1 MTLCARERVSMPK
14 VEFTGST
21 GALLAARLELPEGKP
36 RAYAVFAHCFTCSK
50 DSRAASRIARGLTA
64 SGIAVLRFDFTGLG
78 DSDGDFSNTDF
89 SSNVDDL
96 LAASAY
102 LEAEHR
108 APTLL
113 IGHSLGGAAVI
124 AAAARAPSVRA
135 VATIGAPSDPGHV
148 TALFASSLD
157 SIVADGEAEVELAGR
172 KFRIRRS
179 LLDDLAE
186 QPQLQRIAKLDRAL
200 LVLHSPADD
209 TVGIDNARQIYEAAR
224 HPKSFVAL
232 DGADHLLTRGPDA
245 SFAADIIAA
254 WAKRYALD
262 APADAR
268 TDSVAPALLAGSVRV
283 SSTPQGPFTHSVESG
298 AHRLLADEPLPTG
311 NDTGP
316 SPYDYILA
324 GLGACTSMTMRMY
337 ADRKGI
343 PLDAVSVTLRH
354 ERIHADDCATCETES
369 GLLDHIVR
377 DITMVG
383 ELTPEQRESLRV
395 IADKCPVH
403 RTLTGAVH
411 VSTTLKGQP

>member
-1 MTLCARERVSMPK
+1 MPK
-14 VEFTGST
+14 VEFPGST
-21 GALLAARLELPEGKP
+21 GTRLAARLEVPDGAP

-50 DSRAASRIARGLTA
+50 DSRAASRIARALTA

-89 SSNVDDL
+89 SSNVEDL
-96 LAASAY
+96 VAAAAY

-108 APTLL
+108 APSLL

-124 AAAARAPSVRA
+124 AAAGGLPSVRA
-135 VATIGAPSDPGHV
+135 VATIGAPSDPSHV
-148 TALFASSLD
+148 TALFDSAID
-157 SIVADGEAEVELAGR
+157 SIAEDGEADVQLAGR
-172 KFRIRRS
+172 TFRIRRQ
-179 LLDDLAE
+179 LLDDLAA
-186 QPQLQRIAKLDRAL
+186 QPQRERIGALDRAL
-200 LVLHSPADD
+200 LVLHSPVDEI
-209 TVGIDNARQIYEAAR
+209 VGIDNAREIYEAAR

-245 SFAADIIAA
+245 TFAAGIIAA
-254 WAKRYALD
+254 WASRYALD
-262 APADAR
+262 APAAAPSDA
-268 TDSVAPALLAGSVRV
+268 TATALPSGSVRV
-283 SSTPQGPFTHSVESG
+283 SSTPQGAFTHSVEAG
-298 AHRLLADEPLPTG
+298 PHRLVADEPLPIG

-316 SPYDYILA
+316 SPYDYVLA

-354 ERIHADDCATCETES
+354 ERIHADDCATCETQT

-377 DITMVG
+377 EISMTG
-383 ELTPEQRESLRV
+383 ELSPEQRESLRV

-411 VSTTLKGQP
+411 VTTTVAE

>member
-1 MTLCARERVSMPK
+1 MPK

-21 GALLAARLELPEGKP
+21 GALLAARLEVPEGAP
-36 RAYAVFAHCFTCSK
+36 LAYAVFAHCFTCSK
-50 DSRAASRIARGLTA
+50 DSRAASRIARALTA

-96 LAASAY
+96 LAAAAY

-108 APTLL
+108 APALL

-124 AAAARAPSVRA
+124 AAAERLPSVRA
-135 VATIGAPSDPGHV
+135 VVTIGAPSDPSHV

-157 SIVADGEAEVELAGR
+157 TITRDGEAEVELAGR
-172 KFRIRRS
+172 RFHIRRS
-179 LLDDLAE
+179 LIDDLAE
-186 QPQLQRIAKLDRAL
+186 QPQLERIRGLNRAL
-200 LVLHSPADD
+200 LVLHSPIDD

-245 SFAADIIAA
+245 TFAAAIIAA
-254 WAKRYALD
+254 WATRYAVD
-262 APADAR
+262 APHETLPSA
-268 TDSVAPALLAGSVRV
+268 SAPALPAGSVRV
-283 SSTPQGPFTHSVESG
+283 SSTPTGPFTQSVEAG
-298 AHRLLADEPLPTG
+298 AHRLIADEPLPVG

-316 SPYDYILA
+316 SPYDYVLA

-343 PLDAVSVTLRH
+343 PLDGVTVTLRH
-354 ERIHADDCATCETES
+354 ERMHADDCETCETQT

-377 DITMVG
+377 EITMTG
-383 ELTPEQRESLRV
+383 ALTLEQRESLRV

-411 VSTTLKGQP
+411 VTTTIGE

>member
-1 MTLCARERVSMPK
+1 MPK
-14 VEFTGST
+14 VEFIGST
-21 GALLAARLELPEGKP
+21 GALLAARLELPDGTP
-36 RAYAVFAHCFTCSK
+36 GAYAVFAHCFTCSK
-50 DSRAASRIARGLTA
+50 DSRAASRIARALTA

-78 DSDGDFSNTDF
+78 DSDGDFANTDF

-96 LAASAY
+96 VAAAAY

-108 APTLL
+108 APTLV

-124 AAAARAPSVRA
+124 AAAKRLPSVRA
-135 VATIGAPSDPGHV
+135 VATIGAPSDPSHV
-148 TALFASSLD
+148 TALFSEAID

-172 KFRIRRS
+172 SFTIRRS

-186 QPQLQRIAKLDRAL
+186 QNQLDRIRRLDRAL
-200 LVLHSPADD
+200 LILHSPVDD

-232 DGADHLLTRGPDA
+232 DGADHLLSRGTDA
-245 SFAADIIAA
+245 TFAAQIIAA
-254 WAKRYALD
+254 WATRYTVGRPEA
-262 APADAR
+262 ASNPAGV
-268 TDSVAPALLAGSVRV
+268 TALLPGSVRV
-283 SSTPQGPFTHSVESG
+283 SSTPTGPFTQSVEAGS
-298 AHRLLADEPLPTG
+298 HRLIADEPLPIG

-316 SPYDYILA
+316 SPYDYLLA

-354 ERIHADDCATCETES
+354 ERVHVSDCETCETQT

-377 DITMVG
+377 EITMTG
-383 ELTPEQRESLRV
+383 DLSAEQRESLRV

-411 VSTTLKGQP
+411 VTTTVSP

>member
-1 MTLCARERVSMPK
+1 MSR
-14 VEFTGST
+14 VEFTGSA
-21 GALLAARLELPEGKP
+21 GAQLAARLETPEGDP

-50 DSRAASRIARGLTA
+50 DSRAASRIARALTA

-78 DSDGDFSNTDF
+78 ESDGDFSNTNF
-89 SSNVDDL
+89 SSNVEDL
-96 LAASAY
+96 VAAAEFLARDY
-102 LEAEHR
+102 R
-108 APTLL
+108 APSLL

-124 AAAARAPSVRA
+124 AAAEHLPSVRA

-148 TALFASSLD
+148 TALFSSALD
-157 SIVADGEAEVELAGR
+157 SIVDAGEADVTLAGR
-172 KFRIRRS
+172 RFRIRRS

-186 QPQLQRIAKLDRAL
+186 QPQLERIARLDRAL
-200 LVLHSPADD
+200 LVMHSPVDD

-232 DGADHLLTRGPDA
+232 DGADHLLTSGPDA
-245 SFAADIIAA
+245 TFAASIIAA
-254 WAKRYALD
+254 WASRYALD
-262 APADAR
+262 APAAPLP
-268 TDSVAPALLAGSVRV
+268 TAPAPALAPGTVRV
-283 SSTPQGPFTHSVESG
+283 SSTPHGAFTQSVEAG
-298 AHRLLADEPLPTG
+298 AHRLIADEPLPIG

-316 SPYDYILA
+316 SPYDFVLA

-343 PLDAVSVTLRH
+343 PLDGVTVTLRH
-354 ERIHADDCATCETES
+354 ERIHADDCETCETQT

-377 DITMVG
+377 EITMTG
-383 ELTPEQRESLRV
+383 DLTPEQVESLRI

-411 VSTTLKGQP
+411 VTTTIA

>member
-1 MTLCARERVSMPK
+1 MPK

-21 GALLAARLELPEGKP
+21 GAQLAARLELPEGDP

-50 DSRAASRIARGLTA
+50 DSRAASRISRALTA

-78 DSDGDFSNTDF
+78 ESDGDFANTDF

-96 LAASAY
+96 IAAAAY
-102 LEAEHR
+102 LEADHR

-124 AAAARAPSVRA
+124 AAAENLPSVRA

-157 SIVADGEAEVELAGR
+157 SIVAQGEAEVELAGR
-172 KFRIRRS
+172 RFRIRRS
-179 LLDDLAE
+179 LIDDLAE
-186 QPQLQRIAKLDRAL
+186 QPQLERIGRLGRAL
-200 LVLHSPADD
+200 LVLHSPIDD

-245 SFAADIIAA
+245 TFAAAIIAA
-254 WAKRYALD
+254 WAARYAAD
-262 APADAR
+262 APDA
-268 TDSVAPALLAGSVRV
+268 APPTGTAPVLPAGSVRV
-283 SSTPQGPFTHSVESG
+283 SSTPTGPFTQSVEAG
-298 AHRLLADEPLPTG
+298 THRLIADEPLPTG

-316 SPYDYILA
+316 SPYDYLLA

-343 PLDAVSVTLRH
+343 PLDGVTVTLRH
-354 ERIHADDCATCETES
+354 ERIHADDCESCETQT
-369 GLLDHIVR
+369 GLLDHIAR
-377 DITMVG
+377 EITMAG

-411 VSTTLKGQP
+411 VTTTLSD